1 MCNCGKKRNH
11 VQPQVQEITSG
22 RRYTGGSTEDWK
34 NMLFQYTGKTA
45 LTVTGSVT
53 GKLYR
58 FHQTG
63 NIQSV
68 DYRDAPG
75 MRTVPVLKKVI

>member
-1 MCNCGKKRNH
+1 MCNCGKKRNQQ
-11 VQPQVQEITSG
+11 QPQLQESTAG
-22 RRYTGGSTEDWK
+22 HRYAGPTEDWK
-34 NMLFQYTGKTA
+34 SMLFQYTGKTA

-53 GKLYR
+53 GKSYR

-63 NIQSV
+63 NIQSI
-68 DYRDAPG
+68 DYRDVPG